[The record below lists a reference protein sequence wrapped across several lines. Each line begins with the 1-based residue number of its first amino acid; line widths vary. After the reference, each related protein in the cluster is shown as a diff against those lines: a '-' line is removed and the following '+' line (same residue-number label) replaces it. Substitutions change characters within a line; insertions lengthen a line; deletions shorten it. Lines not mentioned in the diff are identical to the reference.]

1 MERSFRSGELR
12 LTHSTTARTIAALA
26 PFLWMTACSKAPA
39 RQGPQGPMAIPVQ
52 VETVALQPV
61 PVSDTYV
68 ATIKSRRSAT
78 IQPQVGGNITQI
90 FVHSGDHVQAGQ
102 HMMEIDPREQ
112 QAMVQQQESTERQK
126 LAVYEYN
133 QANIERQRKLYASGI
148 ISKDAAQQA
157 EQAYRNSRADYDAA
171 VAARK
176 TQQQQLDYYHIKA
189 PFDGI
194 VGDIPVHVGD
204 YVSPTTV
211 LTTVDENK
219 QLEAYIYVPAE
230 RASQLR
236 VGLPVSITDPQGAV
250 LDQSTI
256 KFVSPQVDN
265 QLQGILAKADVHTTP
280 DIVRNAQLV
289 RARVTW
295 STVNTPTVPVLAV
308 TRIGSQAFVY
318 VAEPVDGHFLA
329 KQHPVVLGDATG
341 NAYAVKNGLKA
352 GDRVI
357 ISGTQF
363 LVDGAPVQ
371 PIS

>member
-1 MERSFRSGELR
+1 MGLC
-12 LTHSTTARTIAALA
+12 
-26 PFLWMTACSKAPA
+26 LWATACAKAPA
-39 RQGPQGPMAIPVQ
+39 KQGPAGPTALPVK
-52 VETVALQPV
+52 VEVIALEKV

-78 IQPQVGGNITQI
+78 IQPQVSGTVTQI
-90 FVHSGDHVQAGQ
+90 FVHSGDHAKTGQ
-102 HMMEIDPREQ
+102 RLMEIDPREQ
-112 QAMVQQQESTERQK
+112 QTMVQQQESTEQQK

-133 QANIERQRKLYASGI
+133 QSNIVRQRNLFASGI
-148 ISKDAAQQA
+148 ISKDAMQQA
-157 EQAYRNSRADYDAA
+157 EQSFRNSKADYESS

-176 TQQQQLDYYHIKA
+176 TQQQQLAYYHIAA

-194 VGDIPVHVGD
+194 VGDVPVHVGD

-230 RASQLR
+230 RASEIR
-236 VGLPVSITDPQGAV
+236 VGVPVDITDTQGKI
-250 LDQSTI
+250 LDKTTI

-265 QLQGILAKADVHTTP
+265 QLQGILAKAEVHTTP

-289 RARVTW
+289 RARVIW
-295 STVNTPTVPVLAV
+295 STVSAPTVPVLAV
-308 TRIGSQAFVY
+308 VRIGGQAFVY
-318 VAEPVDGHFLA
+318 VAEQVDGHYVA
-329 KQHPVVLGDATG
+329 KQRPIVMGDTLG
-341 NAYAVKNGLKA
+341 NMYEVKSGLQA

-357 ISGTQF
+357 VSGTQF

-371 PIS
+371 PMS